1 MDVALVIRH
10 RLRDLGYEQRD
21 LAAATH
27 VTESY
32 VSQLLA
38 RKKAP
43 PAPRRTE
50 IYNRMETFLRL
61 PRGELSRLAEVQ
73 RREELKKKIAD
84 PVSPLFSDLRTL
96 LLTKC
101 RAESRGGIRAILQKE
116 SFGELERLV
125 AQKFLDVAKDTA
137 KVPAFREKWLDV
149 TVRLNRWTRES
160 THSIFRKLMRIGIF
174 TASVEHCVPLLDA
187 LIEEWNIDLATFSI
201 QIAMNREIS
210 PEALKRFEFVEQ
222 APDDEFAMQ
231 RGLQEFL
238 EDKSLS
244 GDATE
249 EEIRFL
255 KKLSLKGRRPAPIY
269 YYRELQNLRD
279 PVHFRDSI

>member
-1 MDVALVIRH
+1 MDLPLVIRH

-21 LAAATH
+21 LAAAAQ

-50 IYNRMETFLRL
+50 IYNRMEVFLRL

-73 RREELKKKIAD
+73 RKEELKKKIAE
-84 PVSPLFSDLRTL
+84 PTVPLLPELRAL

-101 RAESRGGIRAILQKE
+101 AARSVVRVRAILEKE
-116 SFGELERLV
+116 PFGELEGLV
-125 AQKFLDVAKDTA
+125 ARKFLDVAKDTA
-137 KVPAFREKWLDV
+137 RDRACREKWVSVAAGGNQL
-149 TVRLNRWTRES
+149 RREQ
-160 THSIFRKLMRIGIF
+160 TKAALGKLMRMDVV
-174 TASVEHCVPLLDA
+174 TASVEHCIPLLNA
-187 LIEEWNIDLATFSI
+187 LIQEWNIELETFSV
-201 QIAMNREIS
+201 QIAINRKIS
-210 PEALKRFEFVEQ
+210 IDGVRRFEFVEQ
-222 APDDEFAMQ
+222 GPGDDPSLQ
-231 RGLQEFL
+231 PGLQEFL
-238 EDKSLS
+238 GDKSLS

-249 EEIRFL
+249 EEIDFL
-255 KKLSLKGRRPAPIY
+255 KKLSLKGRRPVPIY

-279 PVHFRDSI
+279 PVHFRASD